1 MPPLLELA
9 GITVRFGGV
18 VAISRLDLHV
28 DDGAL
33 VAMIG
38 PNGAGKTTGFNVITG
53 VCPPTEGTV
62 TFAGERIDG
71 RPAHQV
77 CRRGI
82 ARTFQNIRLFRS
94 LSALENVS
102 AALVGAHR
110 SGRADLQRGAEWQRR
125 EVASLAQARELLDR
139 LGLAR
144 FADARADA
152 LPYGEQ
158 RRLEIARALA
168 TRPRLL
174 LLDEPAAG
182 MNPSEKEALREL
194 IVSLHRDFALT
205 IVLIDHDIPFVMNLC
220 ERVSVLDHGEK
231 IAEGTPEEVRR
242 DPRVIEA
249 YLGADA
255 EGQVAR
261 SEPQASEAQKEGA

>member
-1 MPPLLELA
+1 MPALLELSK
-9 GITVRFGGV
+9 ITVRFGGV
-18 VAISRLDLHV
+18 VAISGLDLRV
-28 DDGAL
+28 DEGAL
-33 VAMIG
+33 VAVIG

-53 VCPPTEGTV
+53 VCDPS
-62 TFAGERIDG
+62 AGSVAFDGQRIDG
-71 RPAHQV
+71 LSTHEI
-77 CRRGI
+77 CRLGI

-102 AALVGAHR
+102 AALVGASR
-110 SGRADLQRGAEWQRR
+110 SWRADLQRGAAWWRR
-125 EVASLAQARELLDR
+125 ESESLAQARALLDR

-194 IVSLHRDFALT
+194 IVSLHRDFALS

-220 ERVSVLDHGEK
+220 ERVTVLDHGEK
-231 IAEGTPEEVRR
+231 IAEGPPGSVRS

-249 YLGADA
+249 YLGTDA
-255 EGQVAR
+255 GA
-261 SEPQASEAQKEGA
+261 ASA

>member
-1 MPPLLELA
+1 MPLLELA

-18 VAISRLDLHV
+18 VAISKLDLRV
-28 DDGAL
+28 DAGAL

-53 VCPPTEGTV
+53 VCAPTEGSV
-62 TFAGERIDG
+62 SFDGERIDG
-71 RPAHQV
+71 RPTHEI
-77 CRRGI
+77 CRLGI

-125 EVASLAQARELLDR
+125 ENESLAQARELLDR

-182 MNPSEKEALREL
+182 MNPVETHEITEL
-194 IVSLHRDFALT
+194 IGKLRDELGYT
-205 IVLIDHDIPFVMNLC
+205 IFVIEHDMHLVEGISD
-220 ERVSVLDHGEK
+220 RVVALDHGIK
-231 IAEGTPEEVRR
+231 IAEGSFDEVAT
-242 DPRVIEA
+242 DARVVEA
-249 YLGADA
+249 YLGLRA
-255 EGQVAR
+255 E
-261 SEPQASEAQKEGA
+261 EEAV

>member
-1 MPPLLELA
+1 MALLELS
-9 GITVRFGGV
+9 GVTVRFGGV
-18 VAISRLDLHV
+18 VAISRLDLRV
-28 DDGAL
+28 DGGQL

-53 VCPPTEGTV
+53 VCPPTEGSV
-62 TFAGERIDG
+62 RLDGERIDG
-71 RPAHQV
+71 KTPHEI
-77 CRRGI
+77 CGRGI

-94 LSALENVS
+94 LTALENVS
-102 AALVGAHR
+102 AALVGARR
-110 SGRADLQRGAEWQRR
+110 SGRADVLRGAPWQRR
-125 EVASLAQARELLDR
+125 EIANQAQARELLGR

-144 FADARADA
+144 FADARADS

-182 MNPSEKEALREL
+182 MNPSEKEALRQLILQLHSEFEL
-194 IVSLHRDFALT
+194 S

-231 IAEGTPEEVRR
+231 IAEGPPEVVRC

-249 YLGADA
+249 YLGTD
-255 EGQVAR
+255 
-261 SEPQASEAQKEGA
+261 GA